1 MEILDDRGTTRSP
14 DQPDRRG
21 NPTCQLRG
29 NEAGVLKRPW
39 GYRSE
44 PSELA
49 RTLRL
54 ATDAVTQL
62 QGIRAEKIN
71 SLKRRIQNG
80 TYYVPGERIAE
91 RMLLKGFL
99 V

>member
-1 MEILDDRGTTRSP
+1 MEIQDDRGTTRSP
-14 DQPDRRG
+14 DQPDRQG
-21 NPTCQLRG
+21 NPTCQHWG
-29 NEAGVLKRPW
+29 NGAGVSKRPS
-39 GYRSE
+39 GFCPE
-44 PSELA
+44 PWERA

-71 SLKRRIQNG
+71 SLKRKIENG
-80 TYYVPGERIAE
+80 TYYVPGEKIAE